1 MTSPAAEIAGYLHTK
16 IGSLTSASNLFVSYE
31 PAAPVD
37 CVTVYDSGGYA
48 PEQTFDGSNFI
59 RRPTVQVRIR
69 NDSYATGYA
78 LAETVR
84 DTLQAVVNQTVG
96 TTRILGVFTVSEP
109 AHLGK
114 IDTNAGL
121 ANVWTL
127 NLQLI
132 TED

>member
-1 MTSPAAEIAGYLHTK
+1 MTSPAKEIADYLDTQITGLTSGTNLF
-16 IGSLTSASNLFVSYE
+16 IGSE
-31 PAAPVD
+31 PTTPSDV
-37 CVTVYDSGGYA
+37 VTVYDSGGYA
-48 PEQTFDGSNFI
+48 PDQTLDGSYFI
-59 RRPTVQVRIR
+59 NRPTVQVRIR
-69 NDSYATGYA
+69 NNSYATGYA
-78 LAETVR
+78 LAETIR

-127 NLQLI
+127 NMQLI